1 MEKIFSANQIET
13 ILMNVRDYIER
24 GIILLSHQKLG
35 TVHQLIGLN
44 GAIGIIPAVFIA
56 TDNFVV
62 GDTITVDGELYTIN
76 MIDDGEPSEGM
87 FTSVST
93 VVVVLD
99 TTEKIIKFRIDES
112 ISKPKTAIIKFIEY
126 DPIGNILQPDAI
138 LDPIYEESF
147 RGPEW
152 STYKL
157 WATWI
162 DSSGTLISPKNMPA
176 ESIVNVPC
184 YLLTINGDYK
194 YSMDVRGNV
203 TLIFSKKVA
212 ETSGIPY
219 NAELYCVEGDC
230 EVHFLYY

>member
-1 MEKIFSANQIET
+1 MAKVFNTGQIET
-13 ILMNVRDYIER
+13 ILMKVKDYIER

-44 GAIGIIPAVFIA
+44 GAVGIIPAVFIA

-62 GDTITVDGELYTIN
+62 GDTITVDGELYTIKMN
-76 MIDDGEPSEGM
+76 DDGEPSEDM
-87 FTSVST
+87 FVSVST

-99 TTEKIIKFRIDES
+99 TTEKNIIFKLGES
-112 ISKPKTAIIKFIEY
+112 SKPKTAIIKFIEY
-126 DPIGNILQPDAI
+126 NAIGAVSPPDDILNPE
-138 LDPIYEESF
+138 YEESF
-147 RGPEW
+147 RGPSW
-152 STYKL
+152 STYNL

-203 TLIFSKKVA
+203 TLIFQKKVA

-230 EVHFLYY
+230 EVHFSYY